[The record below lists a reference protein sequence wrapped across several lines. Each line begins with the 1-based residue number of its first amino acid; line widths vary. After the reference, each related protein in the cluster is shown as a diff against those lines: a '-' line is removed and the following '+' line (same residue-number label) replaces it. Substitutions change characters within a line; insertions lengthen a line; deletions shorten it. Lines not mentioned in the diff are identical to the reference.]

1 MLTAIPTHF
10 GPDTHEC
17 EHCTAAAPLNPAAA
31 DAARAL
37 GLEPGA
43 LLCAVCTEIGTADA
57 ETIRREAAAMA
68 ARYLATVAR
77 HPTTVTLALRIPRL
91 VALAAAG
98 MLLAACDHAELNE
111 RADAATEAW
120 IAAIEAESDLPPPQ
134 PWSSAF
140 EPAVDGLCV
149 SRAA

>member
-1 MLTAIPTHF
+1 MLTAITTHH

-17 EHCTAAAPLNPAAA
+17 EHCTASAPLNPAAA

-43 LLCAVCTEIGTADA
+43 LLCAVCTETGADDA
-57 ETIRREAAAMA
+57 ETIRREAAALA
-68 ARYLATVAR
+68 ARYLDTVAK
-77 HPTTVTLALRIPRL
+77 HPTTVALALRIPRL

-98 MLLAACDHAELNE
+98 MLLAACDHAEMND
-111 RADAATEAW
+111 RADATREAW
-120 IAAIEAESDLPPPQ
+120 IAGLEAESDLPPPH

-140 EPAVDGLCV
+140 DPAVDGLCT
-149 SRAA
+149 AAAA